1 MIGERVDVGD
11 FGIADRDIDQVL
23 VGMHVLR
30 LAERHHHRRGVGG
43 AGERDPLLRPRFAG
57 RENERRGDQ
66 CRQRRCESAALHQRA
81 GRLAPVRAAPCAGD
95 VLIFVLALHFG
106 LPAVWSSNT

>member
-11 FGIADRDIDQVL
+11 VRIADRDIDQVL

-30 LAERHHHRRGVGG
+30 LAERHLHRRRVGR
-43 AGERDPLLRPRFAG
+43 AGERDPLLRPQFAG

-66 CRQRRCESAALHQRA
+66 CRQRRCH
-81 GRLAPVRAAPCAGD
+81 RLRRVGAPVVLLLSARRHAPAM
-95 VLIFVLALHFG
+95 
-106 LPAVWSSNT
+106 S